1 MVTKDLITRYEMY
14 PEDENWN
21 TTKLII
27 YEYKN
32 CYVKIWIIFRAML
45 NNWLASILFQEGTL
59 YQHKCTC
66 GYIITS

>member
-21 TTKLII
+21 TTKIII

-32 CYVKIWIIFRAML
+32 CYIQ
-45 NNWLASILFQEGTL
+45 NELFSESEA
-59 YQHKCTC
+59 YA
-66 GYIITS
+66 